1 MKSIHDLLEDAI
13 QVRASDLIVK
23 AGSPPI
29 VRVNGRIQLLDMP
42 PVTAAEAEELGM
54 SVRLSA
60 ARDRILRY
68 GSDGLPEEE
77 PAVFGRESLLDEQ
90 DLVFTIPDLVRVRGS
105 VYLQHG
111 TVAVALRIIPLHP
124 YTIDELELPPVLKT
138 LCSLRSG
145 LILVT
150 GPTGC
155 GKSTTLA
162 AMIEQINRE
171 RQANIITIEDPIEYV
186 FEDKQAVI
194 QQREVGKDT
203 RSFAAALTAVMRQSP
218 DVIMVGE
225 MRDLDAM
232 EATLAAAEVGHLVMS
247 TLHTTSAP
255 AAVDRIVNAF
265 PPYHKPKIVTQL
277 ANSLAGVIAQ
287 RLVNRADGS
296 GRIAAVEVMTG
307 SPTVCKLIE
316 EGNTGDLP
324 ATIREGSHYGMVT
337 MNQSLVQLVGSG
349 TITIEEALENSPN
362 TTELRQL
369 LRQAGAFT

>member
-1 MKSIHDLLEDAI
+1 VKSIHDLLEDAI
-13 QVRASDLIVK
+13 RVRASDLIVK

-29 VRVNGRIQLLDMP
+29 LRVNGRIQLMDMA
-42 PVTAAEAEELGM
+42 PVTPSEAEELGM

-68 GSDGLPEEE
+68 GHEAVPEEE
-77 PAVFGRESLLDEQ
+77 PTAFGRESLVDEQ
-90 DLVFTIPDLVRVRGS
+90 DLVFTIPGLVRVRGS

-111 TVAVALRIIPLHP
+111 TVAAALRIIPLHP
-124 YTIDELELPPVLKT
+124 YTIDELELPSALKT
-138 LCSLRSG
+138 LCTLRSG

-171 RQANIITIEDPIEYV
+171 RRANIITIEDPIEYV
-186 FEDKQAVI
+186 FEDKLAVI

-247 TLHTTSAP
+247 TLHTTTAP
-255 AAVDRIVNAF
+255 AAVDRIINAF
-265 PPYHKPKIVTQL
+265 PPHHKPKIVTQL
-277 ANSLAGVIAQ
+277 ANSLAGIIAQ
-287 RLVNRADGS
+287 RLVNRSDGS
-296 GRIAAVEVMTG
+296 GRIAAVEIMTG

-324 ATIREGSHYGMVT
+324 TTIREGSHYGMVT
-337 MNQSLVQLVGSG
+337 MNQSLAQLVESG
-349 TITIEEALENSPN
+349 TISVEEALENTPN
-362 TTELRQL
+362 VGELRQL
-369 LRQAGAFT
+369 LRQAGVLT